1 MVIKAGQQHGED
13 AGKENAVE
21 GAGAADR
28 RNRRAEAA
36 HLVEV
41 GKVGADQ
48 RAQAAA
54 YVGERRANSRDS
66 SSATTAVATAGK
78 NTGTAMPMP
87 GTG

>member
-1 MVIKAGQQHGED
+1 MIKACQQHGED

-28 RNRRAEAA
+28 RNRRTEAE

-41 GKVGADQ
+41 GQVGADQ

-54 YVGERRANSRDS
+54 YVGERRRKLARQQQRDDSRRH
-66 SSATTAVATAGK
+66 TGK
-78 NTGTAMPMP
+78 NTGTAMPIP